1 MAALA
6 RVQGAEAAVEQREQ
20 VVKEAVKEA
29 AQAAASAGMQYEPP
43 TNVNVDLRGIQM
55 VSPLQSWSANM

>member
-6 RVQGAEAAVEQREQ
+6 RVQGAEAAVEKREQ
-20 VVKEAVKEA
+20 IVKEAVKEA
-29 AQAAASAGMQYEPP
+29 AQVAASAGMQYEPP
-43 TNVNVDLRGIQM
+43 SNVDMDLRGIQT